1 MGAVSLTLDEARTR
15 AALVSDVSYDLHLD
29 LTDRDTFGV
38 RATVRFGCSAPGA
51 STFLELLNG
60 QEVLLD
66 GLPATTYDGRR
77 LALHELSADNEVT
90 VEARLPYVTDGDG
103 MHTFTDPADGHTY
116 VSAYVGMDL
125 AQRIFPCFDQN
136 DLKAPVTLAVT
147 APAPWRVLANGRATN
162 DGADGTWTFATTP
175 PIPLPM
181 FTVCAGPWHSVTWDH
196 AGLPFGWHARASLAA
211 QLDRDAEELRQVT
224 EACFDHYALLFDEP
238 FAFGSYDQ
246 AFVPGLNWGAL
257 ENPGCVTYR
266 DEILPVGNPTEGE
279 RRRRAMVIAHEM
291 AHMWF
296 GNLATMTWWEDT
308 WLQES
313 FADYMG
319 FRVAADGA
327 GFTGT
332 FVDFTIRQKVR
343 AYVADERRSTHP
355 VAPLAEEVGDVD
367 QATTNFDSISYAKG
381 NSTIRQLVT
390 WLGDDDFRGGVNAY
404 FARHKWGNATLADF
418 VAALDGATDRDVSG
432 WVEAWLRRSGF
443 DTIRATRD
451 GDSVV
456 LTREGSRAHRF
467 AVTSYDDS
475 LVATDTELVD
485 LGDEPVRLPAA
496 AAVVPNS
503 GGETFARLRVDP
515 ESWELLARDLAAIAE
530 DDVRA
535 VVWGTAMDLVRCGEM
550 MPADFLGL
558 VTRHVPRERHGSIA
572 EAVLA
577 WCADTL
583 LVFHLEA
590 DAVVD
595 AVAQIAAAC
604 ETGLASEP
612 DEKLAVSL
620 TRALA
625 RTTPDAMLLQR
636 WLVDRVTHTGVEVDQ
651 HLRWLALVRLAAL
664 GELGPEAIA
673 EERDADGTIQ
683 GVLGAAQALA
693 ALPDA
698 EAKSA
703 AFARLLGEPP
713 LSNREFEA
721 TAAGLWDPEQA
732 GLVAPYVERYLTE
745 GLELARRRGP
755 SFEEQLG
762 KAFPTVPFT
771 DAQVEVLAETLRGDV
786 PTVLRRSWEDAYDD
800 LVRGRAVP
808 GGMTRGSIQWSRT
821 HVGPDRAVR
830 PMDAL

>member
-1 MGAVSLTLDEARTR
+1 
-15 AALVSDVSYDLHLD
+15 
-29 LTDRDTFGV
+29 
-38 RATVRFGCSAPGA
+38 
-51 STFLELLNG
+51 
-60 QEVLLD
+60 
-66 GLPATTYDGRR
+66 
-77 LALHELSADNEVT
+77 
-90 VEARLPYVTDGDG
+90 
-103 MHTFTDPADGHTY
+103 
-116 VSAYVGMDL
+116 
-125 AQRIFPCFDQN
+125 
-136 DLKAPVTLAVT
+136 
-147 APAPWRVLANGRATN
+147 
-162 DGADGTWTFATTP
+162 
-175 PIPLPM
+175 
-181 FTVCAGPWHSVTWDH
+181 
-196 AGLPFGWHARASLAA
+196 
-211 QLDRDAEELRQVT
+211 
-224 EACFDHYALLFDEP
+224 
-238 FAFGSYDQ
+238 
-246 AFVPGLNWGAL
+246 
-257 ENPGCVTYR
+257 
-266 DEILPVGNPTEGE
+266 
-279 RRRRAMVIAHEM
+279 MVIAHEM

-381 NSTIRQLVT
+381 NSAIRQLVT

-404 FARHKWGNATLADF
+404 FARHRWGNATLADF

-443 DTIRATRD
+443 DTIRVTRD
-451 GDSVV
+451 GRLGGADPRGVAGPPLRGHVV
-456 LTREGSRAHRF
+456 RRRAWSRPAPSSSTWATSRCGSPPLRRWCP
-467 AVTSYDDS
+467 T
-475 LVATDTELVD
+475 
-485 LGDEPVRLPAA
+485 AA
-496 AAVVPNS
+496 ARRSRGS
-503 GGETFARLRVDP
+503 GSTR

-535 VVWGTAMDLVRCGEM
+535 VVWSTAMDLVRCGEM
-550 MPADFLGL
+550 TPADFLGL
-558 VTRHVPRERHGSIA
+558 VTRHLPRERHGSIA

-583 LVFHLEA
+583 VVFHLEA

-698 EAKSA
+698 EAKAA

-800 LVRGRAVP
+800 LVRGRQAP
-808 GGMTRGSIQWSRT
+808 GVWPTGSSVIRICGSIHWSRT
-821 HVGPDRAVR
+821 TRFWVGNVPYLTNRR
-830 PMDAL
+830 PFSSNPAHLDHRSPSSR